1 MTRMASIL
9 QSLDEPVT
17 LAPHNPNWQNVFLA
31 ETAQISKVFAPHRL
45 VAMEHYGSTSVPGLI
60 AKPILDI
67 LVGLNEFS
75 LSIDEKNGLQEL
87 GYEYIGRARLYER
100 FFLRK
105 RGTCNSHL
113 AVVRHAGAVWC
124 ESLAVRDYLR
134 AHPQKVAE
142 YGQFKQQAL
151 ADGCVTTLEYATYK
165 SDFVKL
171 LVEEAQAW
179 RKDVR

>member
-1 MTRMASIL
+1 MTRMASIF

-17 LAPHNPNWQNVFLA
+17 LVLHNPDWQTEFLA
-31 ETAQISKVFAPHRL
+31 ETTEISKNFVPDRI
-45 VAMEHYGSTSVPGLI
+45 VAMEHYGSTAVPGLI

-67 LVGLNEFS
+67 LVSLNDFS
-75 LSIDEKNGLQEL
+75 LSIEEKNSLQEL

-100 FFLRK
+100 YFLRK
-105 RGTCNSHL
+105 RGTRNCHL

-134 AHPQKVAE
+134 AHPQKATD
-142 YGQFKQQAL
+142 YGQFKQRDL
-151 ADGCVTTLEYATYK
+151 ANGCVTTLEYATYK

-171 LVEEAQAW
+171 LVEEAQA
-179 RKDVR
+179 